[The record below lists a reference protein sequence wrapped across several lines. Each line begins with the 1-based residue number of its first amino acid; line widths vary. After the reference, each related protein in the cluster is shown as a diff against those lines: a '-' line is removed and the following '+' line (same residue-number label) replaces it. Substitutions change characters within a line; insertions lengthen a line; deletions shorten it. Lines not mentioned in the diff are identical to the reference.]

1 MSSKLEIVLAVV
13 GTGVALAALIMAQSA
28 GQRREIGDLRKEM
41 HQELG
46 GIRERLARLE
56 GVIDIIRIGMV
67 RYRRGSF
74 FRPVP
79 VAPGNAFSG
88 YLTPSPLRLA

>member
-1 MSSKLEIVLAVV
+1 MSSELEIVLAVV

-28 GQRREIGDLRKEM
+28 AHRREIADLRKEM

-56 GVIDIIRIGMV
+56 GVIDIIRVGMQLPHPAPV
-67 RYRRGSF
+67 EEPETGS
-74 FRPVP
+74 
-79 VAPGNAFSG
+79 
-88 YLTPSPLRLA
+88 